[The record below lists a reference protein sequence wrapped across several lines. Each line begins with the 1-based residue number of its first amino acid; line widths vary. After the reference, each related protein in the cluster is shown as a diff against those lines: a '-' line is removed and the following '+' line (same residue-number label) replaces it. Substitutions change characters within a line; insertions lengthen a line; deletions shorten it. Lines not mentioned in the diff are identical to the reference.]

1 MATPRLL
8 TIVLAILIIAVGAGL
23 TIYWFR
29 RPVPSDR
36 QQVMDVFLQ
45 MQRAAERKSLSG
57 VMRHIADDYDDG
69 TYTRRDLMR
78 LGVSAFREP
87 EPFNIVATVRSLE
100 VTGSEA
106 VAMVEVWFS
115 VGAASARTGQHVTVQ
130 VQLQKNQGRWQV
142 TSAQGWQ
149 DAAKAF

>member
-87 EPFNIVATVRSLE
+87 EPFNIVATVRSLGC
-100 VTGSEA
+100 GSRWGPRRPA
-106 VAMVEVWFS
+106 PGNTLLSKFS
-115 VGAASARTGQHVTVQ
+115 FRRTKAG
-130 VQLQKNQGRWQV
+130 GR
-142 TSAQGWQ
+142 
-149 DAAKAF
+149 

>member
-8 TIVLAILIIAVGAGL
+8 TIVVAILIIVVGAGL

-36 QQVMDVFLQ
+36 RQVMDVLLH
-45 MQRAAERKSLSG
+45 MQQAAERKSLSR
-57 VMRHIADDYDDG
+57 VMGHIADDYDDG
-69 TYTRRDLMR
+69 TCTRRDLMR
-78 LGVSAFREP
+78 LGVSAFRET

-100 VTGSEA
+100 VTGPEA
-106 VAMVEVWFS
+106 IATVEVWFS
-115 VGAASARTGQHVTVQ
+115 VGAASARTGLHVIVQ

-142 TSAQGWQ
+142 TSAPGWQ

>member
-1 MATPRLL
+1 MLL
-8 TIVLAILIIAVGAGL
+8 GVSLLS
-23 TIYWFR
+23 
-29 RPVPSDR
+29 RPKSSDR
-36 QQVMDVFLQ
+36 RQVMDVLLH

-57 VMRHIADDYDDG
+57 VMGHIADDYDDG
-69 TYTRRDLMR
+69 TYARRDLMR

-87 EPFNIVATVRSLE
+87 EPFNIVATVRSLG
-100 VTGSEA
+100 VTGPEA
-106 VAMVEVWFS
+106 IATVEVWFS
-115 VGAASARTGQHVTVQ
+115 VGAVSARSGLPVIVQ